1 MRVIICGANQIGS
14 SIAAYLSKEDNDVT
28 VVDTNGDCLSQISN
42 SLDVNTVVGF
52 PSDPNTLKN
61 AGANE
66 CDLIIAVTNKDEI
79 NMVACQVG
87 HSLFGVPKKIARVR
101 NQNYLDPVWSNLF
114 SRSHMPIDVIIS
126 PEHLIA
132 EDIFQRL
139 MIPGATTAINLGG
152 DKAYLVGLICME
164 DCPVLSTA
172 LGQLN
177 RLFPDLSFSVVSLT
191 RGTKNIVPD
200 ETEMLEEGDEVY
212 LVVNSNHIRRVMAAF
227 GHMEKEA
234 HKIIIS
240 GGGNIGTSLIH
251 KLQKD
256 FRGLQI
262 KVIEHNDARAQY
274 LSEQMS
280 DIIILHGDT
289 LERSIMEEAS
299 VSTAETYI
307 ALMDDDENNILGS
320 LLAKQYGCK
329 RVVTLV
335 NNNAYFPL
343 IGPLGIDMMI
353 SPKSI
358 IVSSIMQHVRR
369 GRIISIHSIHGGET
383 EVTEIEISESSGV
396 ANKVIGDVELP
407 TNVVIGALIREN
419 EIIIPK
425 KNDKILPHDHL
436 IIISPR
442 SKAPE
447 MEDLL
452 SVHVD
457 LI

>member
-28 VVDTNGDCLSQISN
+28 VIDTNGDCLSQISN

-442 SKAPE
+442 SKARE